1 MIRDLTPGPAGVEV
15 QRLITEW
22 DGRMEADSAG
32 AAAFAAWRT
41 ALTRRLVDEPALAG
55 LLDSSVH
62 GPVFAVYL
70 DLTASVGLAL
80 ETIVAAGEP
89 FGIDVRRLATAALDD
104 AAGHPP
110 TWGATHVLG
119 PTHAFDLGDE
129 DLVAPEV
136 PAVAVSG
143 DIDCVRCTGSLPAI
157 TDECYRGSVARYV
170 WDLSGVGTSGW
181 VVPMGASGDPRS
193 PHHLDQLER
202 VGRGSPAADRHRL
215 GRAHRGAVRLFSKN
229 AWAYGLSL

>member
-1 MIRDLTPGPAGVEV
+1 
-15 QRLITEW
+15 
-22 DGRMEADSAG
+22 MEADSAG

-80 ETIVAAGEP
+80 ETILAASAAGHP
-89 FGIDVRRLATAALDD
+89 WGIDVRRLATLALDD
-104 AAGHPP
+104 AAGHPA

-193 PHHLDQLER
+193 PAPPGPARRL
-202 VGRGSPAADRHRL
+202 GRGSAAADRDGL
-215 GRAHRGAVRLFSKN
+215 GPAHRGAVRLFSKN
-229 AWAYGLSL
+229 AWA

>member
-1 MIRDLTPGPAGVEV
+1 M
-15 QRLITEW
+15 
-22 DGRMEADSAG
+22 
-32 AAAFAAWRT
+32 
-41 ALTRRLVDEPALAG
+41 
-55 LLDSSVH
+55 
-62 GPVFAVYL
+62 FAVYL

-193 PHHLDQLER
+193 PHHLDQL
-202 VGRGSPAADRHRL
+202 D
-215 GRAHRGAVRLFSKN
+215 
-229 AWAYGLSL
+229 AWAEGRLLPIVTDWDELTEEA